1 MNDYKKKVQHY
12 EMIIKNKEAV
22 FKTGISLLYP
32 IIIIALLC
40 YVFVALFSK
49 FSTTM
54 NTMHTFSNNK
64 QMKNHMLSSTLL

>member
-1 MNDYKKKVQHY
+1 MNDYKKKVQQY

-32 IIIIALLC
+32 IIIIVLLC
-40 YVFVALFSK
+40 YIFFSLFSN
-49 FSTTM
+49 FSNTLNTM
-54 NTMHTFSNNK
+54 NTFSNNK

>member
-1 MNDYKKKVQHY
+1 MNDYKKKVQQY

-40 YVFVALFSK
+40 YIFFSLFSN
-49 FSTTM
+49 FS
-54 NTMHTFSNNK
+54 NTLNTFSNNK